1 MKTKIALVMSA
12 VFISGIAAFGG
23 TSFDNLEENQKIVAA
38 YQTSV
43 TKHATKDIDQRLL
56 DKALQKQKHDIYL
69 FMALGALISA
79 LVTWFSIKY
88 LTRPL
93 EDLNAQIKNTS
104 ATASNE
110 LAPILVNGSREI
122 DQLGQAFNHL
132 IAKLN
137 ANIVVREKTETAL
150 RLNASVFE
158 NAYEGIVIANA
169 NNIIVS
175 VNKAFTTITGIPAS
189 EVIGTNQ
196 SFMSTDARDEDFH
209 LSVME
214 SVHKTGAWSGE
225 VWSRK
230 GNGDRYAMRL
240 SVTSVKDEKGE
251 NSHYISVFSDITNLK
266 TTQHRLK
273 YLDSFDVLTGLP
285 NRALFYERI
294 IQAFARTNQQNTMIA
309 VCFLDL
315 DHFKTIN
322 ENYGSEIGDQMLVQV
337 SERVVNTIRFED
349 TVARIGGDEFI
360 LLLTGIT
367 KLDELKKILE
377 RILIDISQPYEINGE
392 ILTISTSIGV
402 TIFPSDNA
410 DPETLVRHADQA
422 MYNAKQEGRN
432 RFHIFDPAH
441 DQQIHDSYQM
451 AHEVRKGLHRGEMRL
466 YYQPKVNMRTGE
478 VLGMEALLRWQHRTK
493 GLLGAA
499 EFLQLMNGHEDLHSE
514 IGEWVIKS
522 ALSQLRVWTR
532 VNALH
537 IAVSVNIEPCH
548 LMEDDFTRRLEQILS
563 EFPDIS
569 PEYLEIEILESSF
582 MHDLHQIRQTI
593 KDCRSLGV
601 SFSLDDFG
609 TGYSSLSYLKHL
621 PVNTLK
627 IDQTFVRDMLHDK
640 CDLAVVKGI
649 INMAQIFGLNI
660 IAEGV
665 ETPEHG
671 IMLMRLGCDV
681 AQGYG
686 ISRPMPAEQVAN
698 WVENRPVAVSS
709 AWQ

>member
-1 MKTKIALVMSA
+1 
-12 VFISGIAAFGG
+12 
-23 TSFDNLEENQKIVAA
+23 
-38 YQTSV
+38 
-43 TKHATKDIDQRLL
+43 
-56 DKALQKQKHDIYL
+56 
-69 FMALGALISA
+69 
-79 LVTWFSIKY
+79 
-88 LTRPL
+88 
-93 EDLNAQIKNTS
+93 
-104 ATASNE
+104 
-110 LAPILVNGSREI
+110 
-122 DQLGQAFNHL
+122 
-132 IAKLN
+132 
-137 ANIVVREKTETAL
+137 
-150 RLNASVFE
+150 
-158 NAYEGIVIANA
+158 
-169 NNIIVS
+169 
-175 VNKAFTTITGIPAS
+175 
-189 EVIGTNQ
+189 
-196 SFMSTDARDEDFH
+196 
-209 LSVME
+209 
-214 SVHKTGAWSGE
+214 
-225 VWSRK
+225 
-230 GNGDRYAMRL
+230 
-240 SVTSVKDEKGE
+240 
-251 NSHYISVFSDITNLK
+251 
-266 TTQHRLK
+266 
-273 YLDSFDVLTGLP
+273 
-285 NRALFYERI
+285 
-294 IQAFARTNQQNTMIA
+294 
-309 VCFLDL
+309 
-315 DHFKTIN
+315 
-322 ENYGSEIGDQMLVQV
+322 
-337 SERVVNTIRFED
+337 
-349 TVARIGGDEFI
+349 
-360 LLLTGIT
+360 
-367 KLDELKKILE
+367 
-377 RILIDISQPYEINGE
+377 
-392 ILTISTSIGV
+392 
-402 TIFPSDNA
+402 
-410 DPETLVRHADQA
+410 

-569 PEYLEIEILESSF
+569 PEYLEIEILESAF

-698 WVENRPVAVSS
+698 WVENRHVAVSS
-709 AWQ
+709 VGCGLMQPTLDAAKGLYASAWQ